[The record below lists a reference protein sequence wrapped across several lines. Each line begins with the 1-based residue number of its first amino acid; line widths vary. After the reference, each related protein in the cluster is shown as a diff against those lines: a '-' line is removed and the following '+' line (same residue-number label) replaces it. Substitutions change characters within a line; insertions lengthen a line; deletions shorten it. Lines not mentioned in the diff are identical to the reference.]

1 MIGGRRRNTINL
13 RYLQQICVKDFHL
26 FLSHKAYVGVKDG
39 EGMKRN
45 NAFFI
50 KSNNMT
56 VKETHTTKTYTKP
69 YQPSGT

>member
-1 MIGGRRRNTINL
+1 M
-13 RYLQQICVKDFHL
+13 
-26 FLSHKAYVGVKDG
+26 GVKDG

-56 VKETHTTKTYTKP
+56 VKETHTTKTYTNHINPQELK
-69 YQPSGT
+69 GLLFIFNI